1 MILSKVFSFAQRG
14 NRLRFVLIT
23 SAFLYIGFLI
33 LAPLSALVRA
43 VFLSGIGSLGKI
55 LLHPDVIHAFCL
67 TLLLAL
73 GAVVINTFF
82 GLIVAWVMVRHH
94 FPGKK
99 FLNGLIDLPF
109 AVSPVVV
116 GYVLFLLFGRDGW
129 FGQLDEW
136 MGIPILF
143 SWPSMLA
150 ATVFVSLPFV
160 VREVMPVLQE
170 IGTDQDQASY
180 TLGANQWQTFFRV
193 LLPSIRWGLLYGM
206 TLTFARS
213 LGEFGAVFV
222 VSGAITQ
229 QTETA
234 TLFIYRSVEEREYLA
249 GYGVAL
255 ILAVLSFCIL
265 FLIEYLK
272 KKEEK
277 RLSHGH

>member
-1 MILSKVFSFAQRG
+1 MAEKKLFSFSEKGAK
-14 NRLRFVLIT
+14 LRVVLI
-23 SAFLYIGFLI
+23 SVVVLYIGVLVV
-33 LAPLSALVRA
+33 APLSALVRA
-43 VFLSGIGSLGKI
+43 VLLSDVGSLGKV
-55 LLHPDVIHAFCL
+55 LLQPDVFYAFGL
-67 TLLLAL
+67 TLALAL
-73 GAVVINTFF
+73 AAVVLNTFF

-129 FGQLDEW
+129 FGSLDNW
-136 MGIPILF
+136 IGIPILF

-160 VREVMPVLQE
+160 IREVMPVLQE

-180 TLGANQWQTFFRV
+180 TLGANQWQTFWRV

-249 GYGVAL
+249 GYSVAL
-255 ILAVLSFCIL
+255 ILAGLSFCIL

-277 RLSHGH
+277 RLTHGH